1 MMNSQHIKSISLLE
15 TLNQELNS
23 IMKNM
28 FDEERAHLTDLEI
41 KHLVKM
47 TDYVVMKIKQQTKVT
62 SYQYL

>member
-1 MMNSQHIKSISLLE
+1 MNSQHIKSISLLE

-28 FDEERAHLTDLEI
+28 FDEERTHLTDLEI

>member
-1 MMNSQHIKSISLLE
+1 MNSQHVKSISLLE

-23 IMKNM
+23 IMKDM
-28 FDEERAHLTDLEI
+28 FDEERKQLTDLEI
-41 KHLVKM
+41 KHLIKM